1 MRENFVTYISPNYKF
16 LMDAYQRKHISKSP
30 VTNPKTMTVLS
41 IDGGGMRGI
50 IPGTILAFLEKQLK
64 VTYYMYIKL

>member
-1 MRENFVTYISPNYKF
+1 
-16 LMDAYQRKHISKSP
+16 MDAYQRKHISKSP
-30 VTNPKTMTVLS
+30 VANPKTMTVLS